1 MKLSS
6 ARYARPMPRALILG
20 GTGSTGRATARLLLS
35 AGWEVSL
42 TGRDAAR
49 VPADITAAGGRFT
62 AADRA
67 DVGGLAEALGDGTDL
82 LVDCLCYGA
91 GDATVLLA
99 LARQAASTVMISGK
113 AVYADA
119 AGRHANS
126 AVKPRFDGPVSETQ
140 PTVPPGDDGY
150 GEGKVA
156 AEHVLLDSGLP
167 VTVIRPGL
175 IHGDGAR
182 MPREWVFVKRV
193 LDRRPRIFLARPDA
207 VNQTT
212 AAANLAALIQ
222 LAAAKP
228 GRRILNAADPD
239 APTALEI
246 ARTIARYLGH
256 SWDKVLLDEPAG
268 PVGRHPWEAPYPVV
282 LETTAAASLGYE
294 PAGDYAT
301 TVTGEVDWLVRAAA
315 GAEGPRVIGDLDGDF
330 FWPMLDYAAED
341 RYAAGSACG

>member
-1 MKLSS
+1 
-6 ARYARPMPRALILG
+6 MPRALILG

-49 VPADITAAGGRFT
+49 MPADIAAAGGTFT
-62 AADRA
+62 AADRSDA
-67 DVGGLAEALGDGTDL
+67 ARLAEVLGGGADL

-91 GDATVLLA
+91 DDATALLP
-99 LARQAASTVMISGK
+99 LASQAASTVMISGK

-126 AVKPRFDGPVSETQ
+126 AFKPQFDGPVSETQ
-140 PTVPPGDDGY
+140 PTVPPGDEGY

-156 AEHVLLDSGLP
+156 AEQVLLDSGLP
-167 VTVIRPGL
+167 VTVLRPGL

-193 LDRRPRIFLARPDA
+193 LDRRPRIFLAQPGA

-222 LAAAKP
+222 VAAAKP

-239 APTALEI
+239 APSVLEI
-246 ARTIARYLGH
+246 GRTIAGYLGH
-256 SWDKVLLDEPAG
+256 AWDEVLLDEPAG
-268 PVGRHPWEAPYPVV
+268 PVGRHPWEASYPVV
-282 LETTAAASLGYE
+282 LDTAAAASLGYE
-294 PAGDYAT
+294 PAGDYAA
-301 TVTGEVDWLVRAAA
+301 TVTSEADWLVRAAA
-315 GAEGPRVIGDLDGDF
+315 GRSGARVIGDLDDDF
-330 FWPMLDYAAED
+330 FGPMLDYAAED
-341 RYAAGSACG
+341 RYYAGSACG

>member
-1 MKLSS
+1 
-6 ARYARPMPRALILG
+6 MPRALILG

-42 TGRDAAR
+42 TGRDPAR
-49 VPADITAAGGRFT
+49 TPADIAAAGGTFT
-62 AADRA
+62 AADRSDA
-67 DVGGLAEALGDGTDL
+67 GRLAEVLGGGADL

-91 GDATVLLA
+91 GDATALLP
-99 LARQAASTVMISGK
+99 LASQAASTVMISGK

-126 AVKPRFDGPVSETQ
+126 ADKPQFDGPVSETQ
-140 PTVPPGDDGY
+140 PTVRPGGEGY

-156 AEHVLLDSGLP
+156 AEQVLLDSGLP

-193 LDRRPRIFLARPDA
+193 LDRRPRIFLAHPGA

-212 AAANLAALIQ
+212 AAANLAALIR
-222 LAAAKP
+222 LVAAKP

-239 APTALEI
+239 APSALEI
-246 ARTIARYLGH
+246 GRTTAGYLGH
-256 SWDKVLLDEPAG
+256 TWDEVLLDEPAG
-268 PVGRHPWEAPYPVV
+268 PVGRHPWQAPYPVV
-282 LETTAAASLGYE
+282 LDTAAAASLGYK
-294 PAGDYAT
+294 PAGDYAAT
-301 TVTGEVDWLVRAAA
+301 MTSEVDWLVRAAA
-315 GAEGPRVIGDLDGDF
+315 GRAGQRVIGDLDDDF
-330 FWPMLDYAAED
+330 FAPMLDYAAED
-341 RYAAGSACG
+341 RYYAGSACG